1 MVYVNRD
8 ENGEIR
14 CVYALP
20 IEGHAEEEVDESS
33 PELAAFYEK
42 ASEAHLNE

>member
-8 ENGEIR
+8 ENLEIR

-33 PELAAFYEK
+33 RELAAFYEK
-42 ASEAHLNE
+42 ANEAPANE